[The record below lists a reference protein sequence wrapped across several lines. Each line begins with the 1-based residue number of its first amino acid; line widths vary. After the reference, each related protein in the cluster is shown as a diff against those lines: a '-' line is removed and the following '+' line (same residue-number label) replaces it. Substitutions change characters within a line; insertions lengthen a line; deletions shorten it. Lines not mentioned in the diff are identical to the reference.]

1 MNRDVKIQPIRHGEY
16 VIQQLMVKK
25 IKINLKKTGER
36 YGVNEIGFQGINCHS
51 AIFFNQKNNSN
62 NFVLTLCKFL
72 ISRIE
77 NHKASKILY
86 NIINNPKLEIDNIK
100 LELLEKIMN
109 DEEFNEIFDDEK
121 KIIPEKL
128 KSKCKKYKINHYKI
142 NI

>member
-1 MNRDVKIQPIRHGEY
+1 M
-16 VIQQLMVKK
+16 
-25 IKINLKKTGER
+25 
-36 YGVNEIGFQGINCHS
+36 
-51 AIFFNQKNNSN
+51 
-62 NFVLTLCKFL
+62 LTLCKFL

-77 NHKASKILY
+77 NPKASKILY
-86 NIINNPKLEIDNIK
+86 NIVNNPKLEIDNIK

>member
-1 MNRDVKIQPIRHGEY
+1 
-16 VIQQLMVKK
+16 MVKK